1 MGARGWRALAVALAV
16 VLVALVVGIVV
27 VVRGAGGVDHELT
40 AEQHE
45 VAAAARTEA
54 LAFLRVDHRDME
66 PLVAAVLDGAT
77 GDFAEQYDAQRE
89 RLVSEAVR
97 TRASSTGEVVSLGVA
112 DLTDDAATVVVAA
125 NSTVS
130 NSSTE
135 QPQTRYYR
143 LRLRL
148 ERVDG
153 RWLTSSLEFVR

>member
-1 MGARGWRALAVALAV
+1 MGARGWRALAAALAV
-16 VLVALVVGIVV
+16 VLVALGVGIVV
-27 VVRGAGGVDHELT
+27 VLRGSAGVDDQLT

-112 DLTDDAATVVVAA
+112 DLTDDAATVVLAA

-130 NSSTE
+130 NSSTDE
-135 QPQTRYYR
+135 PQTRYYR

-148 ERVDG
+148 ERVGG

>member
-1 MGARGWRALAVALAV
+1 MGARGWRALAAALAV
-16 VLVALVVGIVV
+16 VLVVLVVGIVLA
-27 VVRGAGGVDHELT
+27 VRGSGSVDDDLT
-40 AEQHE
+40 AEQQE

-66 PLVAAVLDGAT
+66 PLVEAVLDGAT
-77 GDFAEQYDAQRE
+77 GDFAEQYGSQRD
-89 RLVSEAVR
+89 RLVRETVR
-97 TRASSTGEVVSLGVA
+97 TRATSTGEVVSLGVA
-112 DLTDDAATVVVAA
+112 DLSDDAATVVVAA
-125 NSTVS
+125 NSSVS

>member
-1 MGARGWRALAVALAV
+1 MGARGWRALAAALAV

-27 VVRGAGGVDHELT
+27 VLRGSAGVDDELT

-66 PLVAAVLDGAT
+66 RLVAAVLDGAT

-112 DLTDDAATVVVAA
+112 GLADDAATVVVAA